1 MNDLTLIFKNDII
14 VVIKNNIGDTIM
26 RKSEYKAE
34 QKKELDY
41 FKDIYA
47 DEEMSV
53 AKNCIANIRKACNI
67 KQLELAK
74 MLLINPTFLYRVEA
88 QKTNISADLLIAAAR
103 IMNVSVDDLL
113 GVSLPLPFSAQVR
126 ITELEKEN
134 KELKAKL
141 AEIKRICTIQD

>member
-1 MNDLTLIFKNDII
+1 
-14 VVIKNNIGDTIM
+14 M

-53 AKNCIANIRKACNI
+53 AKNRIANIRKACNI
-67 KQLELAK
+67 RQYELAK

-88 QKTNISADLLIAAAR
+88 QKTNISVDLLIATAR
-103 IMNVSVDDLL
+103 ILSVSVDDLL
-113 GVSLPLPFSAQVR
+113 DVSLPLPFVAQAR
-126 ITELEKEN
+126 ISELEKEN
-134 KELKAKL
+134 EELKAKL
-141 AEIKRICTIQD
+141 AEIKRICAITD